1 MNHEL
6 EFAKKIEEIRET
18 AALQGNVL
26 TSKQVEEAF
35 AQIGMKSEQL
45 GPVYDYLKT
54 KKIGI
59 DEKIDP
65 SEFLTEEEIDYVA
78 MYTESLSDL
87 PKLNDGEKRA
97 LYMAAMNGEA
107 QAKKKDEHVI
117 KYSRESEERLR
128 DIETV
133 IKFIKQ
139 MDVPKERKRHIHKTL
154 SHYRTELENVVLFG
168 ELGA

>member
-1 MNHEL
+1 M
-6 EFAKKIEEIRET
+6 
-18 AALQGNVL
+18 
-26 TSKQVEEAF
+26 AF
-35 AQIGMKSEQL
+35 ADRLKELRAENALSASDAAELIGVSASTYYKWEDGTFPRPDAIS
-45 GPVYDYLKT
+45 
-54 KKIGI
+54 KICEAYNVTRTWLETG
-59 DEKIDP
+59 
-65 SEFLTEEEIDYVA
+65 
-78 MYTESLSDL
+78 M
-87 PKLNDGEKRA
+87 GEKTLEA
-97 LYMAAMNGEA
+97 QQKKVEEA

>member
-1 MNHEL
+1 M
-6 EFAKKIEEIRET
+6 
-18 AALQGNVL
+18 
-26 TSKQVEEAF
+26 AF
-35 AQIGMKSEQL
+35 ADRLKELRTENALSIAEAAELIGVANSTYYNWEQGKFPRPDAIGKICEAYNVTRTWL
-45 GPVYDYLKT
+45 ETGMGEKTPEAQQKKAEEVQSKLK
-54 KKIGI
+54 
-59 DEKIDP
+59 DEKV
-65 SEFLTEEEIDYVA
+65 T
-78 MYTESLSDL
+78 
-87 PKLNDGEKRA
+87 
-97 LYMAAMNGEA
+97 
-107 QAKKKDEHVI
+107 